1 MNINITGVYHRMKKL
16 MMIALAAL
24 LALSIVGC
32 SKDNDQTNIGNIEE
46 ELNNNDALIVGNFEF
61 APNES
66 GDYEIVDFIYNG
78 STPITATIPA
88 RFDGRPVTGIA
99 EEAFKS
105 ATLLTS
111 VTFEE
116 GSSIK
121 YIGDFAFHGCTGLT
135 AFDIPETVVEI
146 GNGAFWGCSALET
159 VGMPEALETVGNYA
173 FWGCKVLKSVEFPER
188 EVVLNPD
195 TKEYEGYLT
204 IGEGAFFDCDA
215 LTEVTF
221 PTNTKTIGKGAFI
234 YCDAITGINVKS
246 ATTELGEG
254 VFAGCT
260 NAVKITAPADSKAA
274 EFAAK
279 EELEFVV
286 AQ

>member
-1 MNINITGVYHRMKKL
+1 MNINITGVYNRMKKL

-32 SKDNDQTNIGNIEE
+32 SKGNDQTNIGDIEE

-61 APNES
+61 APNEA

-78 STPITATIPA
+78 STPVAATIPA
-88 RFDGRPVTGIA
+88 KFDGRPVTGIG

-116 GSSIK
+116 GSAIK

-135 AFDIPETVVEI
+135 SFDIPNTVVEI
-146 GNGAFWGCSALET
+146 GNGAFWGCTALET
-159 VGMPEALETVGNYA
+159 VDMPEALEVVGDYA
-173 FWGCKVLKSVEFPER
+173 FWGCKVLKAVEFPER

-195 TKEYEGYLT
+195 TKKYEGYLT
-204 IGEGAFFDCDA
+204 VGEGAFFDCDA
-215 LTEVTF
+215 LTEVVF
-221 PTNTKTIGKGAFI
+221 PTNTKTVGKGAFI
-234 YCDAITGINVKS
+234 YCDALTGVTFKS

-254 VFAGCT
+254 LFAGC
-260 NAVKITAPADSKAA
+260 NGVKITAPADSKAA

>member
-1 MNINITGVYHRMKKL
+1 MKKL
-16 MMIALAAL
+16 LMIALAAL

-32 SKDNDQTNIGNIEE
+32 SKGNDQTNIGNIEE

-66 GDYEIVDFIYNG
+66 GDYDIVDFIYNG
-78 STPITATIPA
+78 STPTTATIPA
-88 RFDGRPVTGIA
+88 KFDGRPVTGIA
-99 EEAFKS
+99 EGAFKS

-116 GSSIK
+116 GSSLK
-121 YIGDFAFHGCTGLT
+121 YIGAFAFHGCTGLT
-135 AFDIPETVVEI
+135 AFTVPETVVEI
-146 GNGAFWGCSALET
+146 GDGAFWGCTALESIDMPEALEVVGDYSFWGCSALKA
-159 VGMPEALETVGNYA
+159 VA
-173 FWGCKVLKSVEFPER
+173 FPER

-204 IGEGAFFDCDA
+204 VGEGAFFDCDA
-215 LTEVTF
+215 LTEVAF
-221 PTNTKTIGKGAFI
+221 PNNTKTIGKGAFI
-234 YCDAITGINVKS
+234 YCDGLTGVTVKA

-254 VFAGCT
+254 MFAGCT

-279 EELEFVV
+279 EGIELVV